1 MLSQVMQ
8 GGSKFDKMLPK
19 MMISKKANLKK
30 KPNLFQK
37 IEFPINGLS
46 CTEQERAEG
55 KSDELG

>member
-19 MMISKKANLKK
+19 MMISKKAIWKK
-30 KPNLFQK
+30 NLFQK